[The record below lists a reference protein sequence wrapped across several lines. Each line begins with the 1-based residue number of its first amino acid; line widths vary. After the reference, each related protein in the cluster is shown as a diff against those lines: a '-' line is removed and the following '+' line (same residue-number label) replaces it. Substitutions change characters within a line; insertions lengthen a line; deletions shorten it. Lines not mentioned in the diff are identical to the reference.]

1 MSAGLAISQA
11 NLALPA
17 WRDPANWMKAAD
29 ICAVL
34 VAAALPWSTSLV
46 GIFIVAF
53 LVVMTPTVEPRAYSQ
68 SLRRPV
74 SALPIAFFVLAVI
87 GTLWSEAPWGARL
100 YAIGPVAKLLVLP
113 AMLYHY
119 ERSLRGTWVFTSFLI
134 SCGVLMAFSWVV
146 AFHPQ
151 FALKPDAEYGVPV
164 KNYIDQSQEFAL
176 CAVAL
181 AYPIISLLRTKR
193 FLLAALLTLVALS
206 FVLNMVFV
214 TISRTALVTAPVTL
228 LVFALLHL
236 KWRHVVVGLCLTAL
250 LGALVWTASPHLRNT
265 TSTFVRDYQL
275 YKERNQPT
283 SIGLRLEFWKK
294 SLSFLGEAPVIGHG
308 TGSIRGLFEQAATGS
323 KLTASAEI
331 IGNPHN
337 QTLNVAIQWGIL
349 GVVVLYAMWLFHLLL
364 FVGDSQVAWIGF
376 LVVVQNFATSLF
388 NSHLFDFNE
397 GWIYVLGVGI
407 AGGMVSAMA
416 IRTEP
421 IISSAPAREPVPV
434 EGASNA
440 CGSSF
445 APPGSLRR
453 NGPENMRQS

>member
-1 MSAGLAISQA
+1 VSAGVAICPA
-11 NLALPA
+11 AATCPA
-17 WRDPANWMKAAD
+17 WRDPAKWMKTAD

-34 VAAALPWSTSLV
+34 VAATLPWSTSLV
-46 GIFIVAF
+46 GIFVVAF
-53 LVVMTPTVEPRAYSQ
+53 LVTMAPTLEPRAFLQ

-74 SALPIAFFVLAVI
+74 CAAPIAFFALAAI
-87 GTLWSEAPWGARL
+87 GTLWSEAPWGMRL

-113 AMLYHY
+113 ALLYHY
-119 ERSLRGTWVFTSFLI
+119 QRSSRGTWVFTAFLV
-134 SCGVLMAFSWVV
+134 SCGVLMACSWIV
-146 AFHPQ
+146 AFYPQ
-151 FALKPDAEYGVPV
+151 LALKPDAEYGVPV

-176 CAVAL
+176 CVVAL

-193 FLLAALLTLVALS
+193 FLPAALLTLIALS
-206 FVLNMVFV
+206 FLLNMVFV

-236 KWRHVVVGLCLTAL
+236 KLRHVVVGLCLTAI
-250 LGALVWTASPHLRNT
+250 LGGLVWTTSPRLQQI
-265 TSTFVRDYQL
+265 TSTFLSDYQL
-275 YKERNQPT
+275 YKERNLPT

-294 SLSFLGEAPVIGHG
+294 SLGFLGEAPVIGHG
-308 TGSIRGLFEQAATGS
+308 TGSIRGLFEKAATGS

-349 GVVVLYAMWLFHLLL
+349 GIAVLYAMWLFHLLL
-364 FVGDSQVAWIGF
+364 FGGDSQVAWIGF

-407 AGGMVSAMA
+407 AGGMVSAIKA
-416 IRTEP
+416 DQIVAPVRTKEP
-421 IISSAPAREPVPV
+421 MPVQ
-434 EGASNA
+434 GALNA
-440 CGSSF
+440 
-445 APPGSLRR
+445 
-453 NGPENMRQS
+453 

>member
-1 MSAGLAISQA
+1 VSAGLAISGP
-11 NLALPA
+11 NTALPA

-53 LVVMTPTVEPRAYSQ
+53 LVMMTPTVEPRAYSR

-113 AMLYHY
+113 ALLYHY
-119 ERSLRGTWVFTSFLI
+119 ERSLRGSWVFTSFLI
-134 SCGVLMAFSWVV
+134 SCGVLMAFSWIV

-193 FLLAALLTLVALS
+193 FLPAALLTLVALS

-214 TISRTALVTAPVTL
+214 TISRTALITAPVTL

-236 KWRHVVVGLCLTAL
+236 KWRHVIVGLCLTAL
-250 LGALVWTASPHLRNT
+250 VGALVWSASPHLQKT

-275 YKERNQPT
+275 YKERNIPT
-283 SIGLRLEFWKK
+283 SVGLRLEFWKK
-294 SLSFLGEAPVIGHG
+294 SLVFLGEAPDIGHG
-308 TGSIRGLFEQAATGS
+308 TGSIRGLFDRAAVNQVG
-323 KLTASAEI
+323 AAAEA

-337 QTLNVAIQWGIL
+337 QSLNVAIQWGLL
-349 GVVVLYAMWLFHLLL
+349 GVTVLYAMWLTHLLL
-364 FVGDSQVAWIGF
+364 FGGDGLIAWIGF

-407 AGGMVSAMA
+407 AGGMVLREQANQTISLARIDASFSVQGHHMA
-416 IRTEP
+416 
-421 IISSAPAREPVPV
+421 
-434 EGASNA
+434 
-440 CGSSF
+440 
-445 APPGSLRR
+445 
-453 NGPENMRQS
+453 

>member
-1 MSAGLAISQA
+1 VSAGVAISRT
-11 NLALPA
+11 NPALPA

-53 LVVMTPTVEPRAYSQ
+53 LVMMTPTVEPRAYSQ

-74 SALPIAFFVLAVI
+74 AALPITFFVLAVI
-87 GTLWSEAPWGARL
+87 GMLWSEAPWGARL

-113 AMLYHY
+113 ALLYHY
-119 ERSLRGTWVFTSFLI
+119 QRSLRGAWVFTSFLI
-134 SCGVLMAFSWVV
+134 SCGVLMAFSWIV
-146 AFHPQ
+146 AFYPQ

-181 AYPIISLLRTKR
+181 AYPIIGLLRTKR
-193 FLLAALLTLVALS
+193 FLPAALLTLVALS

-228 LVFALLHL
+228 LIFALLHL
-236 KWRHVVVGLCLTAL
+236 KWRHVVVGLCLTVL
-250 LGALVWTASPHLRNT
+250 LGALVWTASPHLQQT
-265 TSTFVRDYQL
+265 TSTFMRDYRL
-275 YKERNQPT
+275 YKERNIPT

-294 SLSFLGEAPVIGHG
+294 SLGFLGEAPVIGHG

-323 KLTASAEI
+323 KLTATGEI

-337 QTLNVAIQWGIL
+337 QTLNVAIQWGVL
-349 GVVVLYAMWLFHLLL
+349 GIAILYAMWLFHLLL
-364 FVGDSQVAWIGF
+364 FGGDSQVAWIGF

-407 AGGMVSAMA
+407 AGGMVTA
-416 IRTEP
+416 IKTEP
-421 IISSAPAREPVPV
+421 MISSARAKEPLPV

-440 CGSSF
+440 CGPAF
-445 APPGSLRR
+445 ALPGSLRR
-453 NGPENMRQS
+453 NGPENMPQS

>member
-1 MSAGLAISQA
+1 
-11 NLALPA
+11 
-17 WRDPANWMKAAD
+17 MKTAD

-34 VAAALPWSTSLV
+34 VAATLPWSTSLV
-46 GIFIVAF
+46 GIFVVAF
-53 LVVMTPTVEPRAYSQ
+53 LVTMAPTLEPRAFLQ

-74 SALPIAFFVLAVI
+74 CAAPIAFFALAAI
-87 GTLWSEAPWGARL
+87 GTLWSEAPWGMRL

-113 AMLYHY
+113 ALLYHY
-119 ERSLRGTWVFTSFLI
+119 QRSSRGTWVFTAFLV
-134 SCGVLMAFSWVV
+134 SCGVLMACSWIV
-146 AFHPQ
+146 AFYPQ
-151 FALKPDAEYGVPV
+151 LALKPDAEYGVPV

-176 CAVAL
+176 CVVAL

-193 FLLAALLTLVALS
+193 FLMAALLTLVALS

-236 KWRHVVVGLCLTAL
+236 KLRHVVVGLCLTAI
-250 LGALVWTASPHLRNT
+250 LGGLVWTASPRLQQV
-265 TSTFVRDYQL
+265 TSTFLRDYQL

-294 SLSFLGEAPVIGHG
+294 SLGFLGEAPVIGHG

-323 KLTASAEI
+323 KLTASGEI

-349 GVVVLYAMWLFHLLL
+349 GIAVLYAMWLFHLLL
-364 FVGDSQVAWIGF
+364 FGGDSQVAWIGF

-407 AGGMVSAMA
+407 AGGMVSAIKA
-416 IRTEP
+416 DQIVAPVRTKEP
-421 IISSAPAREPVPV
+421 MPVQ
-434 EGASNA
+434 GALNA
-440 CGSSF
+440 
-445 APPGSLRR
+445 
-453 NGPENMRQS
+453 

>member
-1 MSAGLAISQA
+1 MCPAGA
-11 NLALPA
+11 ALPT
-17 WRDPANWMKAAD
+17 WRDPAKWMKTAD
-29 ICAVL
+29 ICAAL

-46 GIFIVAF
+46 GIFVVAF
-53 LVVMTPTVEPRAYSQ
+53 LVTMAPTLEPRAFLQ

-74 SALPIAFFVLAVI
+74 CALPIAFFALAVI
-87 GTLWSEAPWGARL
+87 GTLWSEAPWGMRL

-113 AMLYHY
+113 ALLYHY
-119 ERSLRGTWVFTSFLI
+119 RRSSRGTWVFTAFLV
-134 SCGVLMAFSWVV
+134 SCGVLMAFSWMV
-146 AFHPQ
+146 AFYPQ
-151 FALKPDAEYGVPV
+151 LALKPDAEYGVPV

-181 AYPIISLLRTKR
+181 AYPIIGLLRTKR
-193 FLLAALLTLVALS
+193 FLPAALLTLVALS

-236 KWRHVVVGLCLTAL
+236 KLRDVMIGLCLTAI
-250 LGALVWTASPHLRNT
+250 LGGGVWTASPRLQQI
-265 TSTFVRDYQL
+265 TSTFLRDYQL

-294 SLSFLGEAPVIGHG
+294 SLQFLSEAPVIGHG
-308 TGSIRGLFEQAATGS
+308 TGSIRVLFEQAATGS

-349 GVVVLYAMWLFHLLL
+349 GIAVLYAMWLFHLLL
-364 FVGDSQVAWIGF
+364 FGGDSQVAWIGF

-407 AGGMVSAMA
+407 AGGMVSALKTDQ
-416 IRTEP
+416 IVSSVRT
-421 IISSAPAREPVPV
+421 REPMPV
-434 EGASNA
+434 QGAFNA
-440 CGSSF
+440 
-445 APPGSLRR
+445 
-453 NGPENMRQS
+453 